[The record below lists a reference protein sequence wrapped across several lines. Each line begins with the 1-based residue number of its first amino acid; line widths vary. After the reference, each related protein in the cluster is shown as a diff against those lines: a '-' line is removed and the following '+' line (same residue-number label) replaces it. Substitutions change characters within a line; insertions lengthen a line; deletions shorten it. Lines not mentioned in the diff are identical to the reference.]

1 MSGNCDN
8 PGPWIGGSACM
19 LACVLLST
27 AGPAVSADTPPDG
40 EAITAFVAATDGT
53 DPDTPARGWLEDRPT
68 PDTSDW
74 SAKRIAEYEAQRASV
89 TPHALPEGL
98 LRIPAVNIEV
108 PVFAG
113 TEERHLTLG
122 AGRID
127 GTPPLATGGNT
138 GLAAHRDGFF
148 RAVKDVSIDDA
159 IFVETASGIH
169 EYRIVDLF
177 VVTPDAVH
185 VLDST
190 GRDSITIVT
199 CYPFYFVG
207 NAPQRFIVRA
217 ERR

>member
-1 MSGNCDN
+1 MNGDCDY
-8 PGPWIGGSACM
+8 PGPRIRGYTCM
-19 LACVLLST
+19 LACALLFL
-27 AGPAVSADTPPDG
+27 AGVTVSADTPPGG
-40 EAITAFVAATDGT
+40 EAFAALVAAPDGT
-53 DPDTPARGWLEDRPT
+53 DEEAPARGWLEDRPA

-74 SAKRIAEYEAQRASV
+74 SAKRIAEYEAQRASE
-89 TPHALPEGL
+89 TAHALPEGL

-138 GLAAHRDGFF
+138 GLAAHRDGYF

-159 IFVETASGIH
+159 IFVETASGTY
-169 EYRIVDLF
+169 EYRIVKLF
-177 VVTPDAVH
+177 IVTPDAVQ

-199 CYPFYFVG
+199 CYPFYYVG
-207 NAPQRFIVRA
+207 NAPERYIVRA

>member
-1 MSGNCDN
+1 M
-8 PGPWIGGSACM
+8 
-19 LACVLLST
+19 
-27 AGPAVSADTPPDG
+27 
-40 EAITAFVAATDGT
+40 
-53 DPDTPARGWLEDRPT
+53 
-68 PDTSDW
+68 
-74 SAKRIAEYEAQRASV
+74 
-89 TPHALPEGL
+89 
-98 LRIPAVNIEV
+98 
-108 PVFAG
+108 FAG

-148 RAVKDVSIDDA
+148 RAVKDVRIDDA
-159 IFVETASGIH
+159 IFVETASGNY

-177 VVTPDAVH
+177 IVTPDAVH

-199 CYPFYFVG
+199 CYPFYYVG
-207 NAPQRFIVRA
+207 NAPERFIVRA